1 VTRRSILAIAGFVVA
16 VGLLWWILF
25 SAVPR
30 WLRGGRTAT
39 PPETAAST
47 EAPGD
52 TQRKITATLF
62 FISEDG
68 MSLVPVQREVAFA
81 EPVVEQ
87 ARQILLAQIAPAAA
101 PLASVIP
108 PETRLRAIYLSDR
121 GDLFA
126 DFTGELT
133 ARHTGGSIDELFTV
147 YAIVNAVTVNLPAI
161 ARVQI
166 LIDGK
171 EVDTLAGHVDLRNP
185 LAKNLTWVKSEN
197 PS

>member
-1 VTRRSILAIAGFVVA
+1 MTRRTILAIAAFVISA
-16 VGLLWWILF
+16 ALLWLLLF
-25 SAVPR
+25 SLLPR
-30 WLRGGRTAT
+30 WFRSAGAGDPAQPGET
-39 PPETAAST
+39 PSAA
-47 EAPGD
+47 

-68 MSLVPVQREVAFA
+68 MSLVSAQHEVALA
-81 EPVVEQ
+81 EPIAEQ
-87 ARQILLAQIAPAAA
+87 AREIVLAQIAAAA
-101 PLASVIP
+101 PPLASAIP
-108 PETRLRAIYLSDR
+108 RETKLRALYLSDK
-121 GDLFA
+121 GDLFL

-133 ARHTGGSIDELFTV
+133 SRHSGGSLDELFTV

-185 LAKNLTWVKSEN
+185 LSKNLTWVRSDN
-197 PS
+197 P

>member
-1 VTRRSILAIAGFVVA
+1 VTRRAIIAIVA
-16 VGLLWWILF
+16 FIGGALVLWWLLF

-30 WLRGGRTAT
+30 WLRGGGTPGAAPTTTVTTA
-39 PPETAAST
+39 
-47 EAPGD
+47 EA
-52 TQRKITATLF
+52 QRKITATLF
-62 FISEDG
+62 FIAEDG
-68 MSLVPVQREVAFA
+68 LSLVPVQREVPLA

-87 ARQILLAQIAPAAA
+87 ARQIILAQIAPASH
-101 PLASVIP
+101 PLASTIP
-108 PETRLRAIYLSDR
+108 AETTLRAIYLSDR
-121 GDLFA
+121 GDLFV
-126 DFTGELT
+126 DFSQDLAT
-133 ARHTGGSIDELFTV
+133 RHTGGSLDELFTV
-147 YAIVNAVTVNLPAI
+147 YAIVNAATVNLPAI